1 MSECITW
8 VALDTSKRKHAVA
21 VLDPGVKEPREMM
34 VVNEPRALR
43 RLARKLVREAPGEVR
58 ICYEA
63 GPCGYAVQR
72 QLEGSAELVCEV
84 IAPSLV
90 PVRPGSRIKTDRRD
104 ARKLVKSYRAG
115 ELTVVHPPT
124 AQEEAVRD
132 LVRCREDAMQDLL
145 RARHRLGKFLLRR
158 GHVYIGGKA
167 WTMKHEQWMKGI
179 IWEHEADREVFESYR
194 LAISQLLDRVGELD
208 ERIEAM
214 SVEEPYR
221 EPVGWLRC
229 FRGIDTITAMTIVA
243 ELHEVRRFKSARA
256 LMGYL
261 GMVPSEDSSGDRTRR
276 GGLTKAG
283 NSHVRRV
290 LIEATWHNRHRA
302 AVGYRLRKRREGQPA
317 WVIAHA
323 DRAMVRLSK
332 RYGRL
337 YARGKPKNK
346 VVAAVA
352 REFVGFIW
360 AVLREGEIR
369 KEKERLQGELRRA
382 RIASGAAA

>member
-8 VALDTSKRKHAVA
+8 VVLDTSKRKHAVA
-21 VLDPGVKEPREMM
+21 VLDPGAKEPRESS

-43 RLARKLVREAPGEVR
+43 RLARKLVREAAGEVR

-63 GPCGYAVQR
+63 GPCGYALQR
-72 QLEGSAELVCEV
+72 QLEGSVELVCEV

-124 AQEEAVRD
+124 AREEAVRD
-132 LVRCREDAMQDLL
+132 LLRCREDAMQDLL

-158 GHVYIGGKA
+158 GHVYVGGKA
-167 WTMKHEQWMKGI
+167 WTGKHEQWMKGI
-179 IWEHEADREVFESYR
+179 IWEAEADREVFESYR
-194 LAISQLLDRVGELD
+194 LGMSQLVDRLGELD
-208 ERIEAM
+208 EVIEAM
-214 SVEEPYR
+214 SAEEPYR

-229 FRGIDTITAMTIVA
+229 FKGIDTVTAMTILA
-243 ELHEVRRFKSARA
+243 ELHEVRRFKSARG

-302 AVGYRLRKRREGQPA
+302 GVGYRLRKRREGQPA

-332 RYGRL
+332 RYRGL
-337 YARGKPKNK
+337 CARGKPKNK

-369 KEKERLQGELRRA
+369 KEKERLQGELRHTRVG
-382 RIASGAAA
+382 SGAAA